1 MKGMWTSVTG
11 ISPLNWQNISCILRS
26 VTSFDSSRPDFA
38 PYGFTCELWTPE
50 PMKRADRHDEIELN
64 LLNHGALH
72 YLLGGQQ
79 VTIKSG
85 QLAVFW
91 AAIPH
96 QIIGSVD
103 QAEYFVATIP
113 LAWFLQ
119 CQFPEPFVHAVL
131 HGRVLFDPNAARS
144 DFELFRQW
152 VRDVRDANPARRRL
166 VLLEME
172 ARLLRFALSEAAQSR
187 ADRPAPAHAP
197 PGMGGLKRVEE
208 MARFIARNYTRRL
221 TVEEIS
227 TAVNLHPNY
236 AMTLFK
242 NTFGMSLIDYLTQHR
257 ISHAQRLLATTDAKV
272 VEIALDSGFNSMS
285 RFNEAFKQICHC
297 SPREYRRNQRFA

>member
-1 MKGMWTSVTG
+1 
-11 ISPLNWQNISCILRS
+11 
-26 VTSFDSSRPDFA
+26 
-38 PYGFTCELWTPE
+38 
-50 PMKRADRHDEIELN
+50 MKRADRHDEIELN
-64 LLNHGALH
+64 LLNHGAIH
-72 YLLGGQQ
+72 YLLGGHQI
-79 VTIKSG
+79 TIKAG

-103 QAEYFVATIP
+103 HAEYFVATIP

-131 HGRVLFDPNAARS
+131 HGRVLFDPNAGAVRG
-144 DFELFRQW
+144 DVELFRQW
-152 VRDVRDANPARRRL
+152 ARDVRDADPARRRL

-172 ARLLRFALSEAAQSR
+172 ARLLRFALSEAAHSR
-187 ADRPAPAHAP
+187 ADRPPPPHAP

-208 MARFIARNYTRRL
+208 MARFIARNYTRKL
-221 TVEEIS
+221 TAREIS
-227 TAVNLHPNY
+227 AAVNLHPNY
-236 AMTLFK
+236 AMGLFK
-242 NTFGMSLIDYLTQHR
+242 KTFGMSLIDYVTQHR
-257 ISHAQRLLATTDAKV
+257 VSHAQRLLATTDAKV

-297 SPREYRRNQRFA
+297 SPREYRGNQRLA